1 LSIHPGGVVITPRP
15 IENYVPLQRAP
26 KGIIITQFEKD
37 AAEHI
42 GLVKIDLLGNR
53 ALATVDAACRL
64 AANYRPTR
72 VCASPFNFYDD
83 PDTIALL
90 QRGDTLGVNQLESPA
105 MRHLLIQ
112 MRPKG
117 LDDVIQALAMIRPG
131 AASVGMKECFI
142 RRRRGLEPVRCAHP
156 SLEPLLRETQG
167 LMLYED
173 DALRVLQALTGLTAP
188 DADRFR
194 KRVSK
199 HRTAEEAQAL
209 TEEFL
214 EACARNQVPRSVA
227 ADLWVQLAKFNHYS
241 FCKSHAVSY
250 GLIAWKAAFLKAHDP
265 LCFWTAALNNNQG
278 MYPRRVYI
286 EAIKRAGIP
295 LRLPCIN
302 RSAETF
308 AIEEDAIRVGLDAI
322 ASLSEELRA
331 TLLADRQQRGPYRD
345 LADFRRRLNPGPEAL
360 GLLIRCGALDFT
372 GQTRP
377 ALFLESDLQ
386 EREKGEETSPL
397 LPFAFGSTS
406 SDGWS
411 PADYDAKRRL
421 WDEWELLGFVVGPRL
436 MSLFRPGLRMD
447 LITSRDLPGHAG
459 RLVRIVGLVA
469 TARHTPTA
477 DGRTMQFVSLEDEW
491 GLVDVTLFPGI
502 CPPVA
507 YLTLGPY
514 LATGVVEEQYGVLTV
529 TARSFCK
536 LDLEHAKLRNK

>member
-1 LSIHPGGVVITPRP
+1 LSIHPGGIVITPRP

-26 KGIIITQFEKD
+26 KGIVITQFEKD

-53 ALATVDAACRL
+53 ALATVDAACRF
-64 AANYRPTR
+64 AAGRRPAR
-72 VCASPFNFYDD
+72 ICDPPPNFFDD
-83 PDTIALL
+83 LDTIALL

-112 MRPKG
+112 MQPKG
-117 LDDVIQALAMIRPG
+117 LQDVIQALAMIRPG

-194 KRVSK
+194 KRVTK
-199 HRTAEEAQAL
+199 HRTADEAQAL

-214 EACARNQVPRSVA
+214 EACARNQVPRTVA
-227 ADLWVQLAKFNHYS
+227 GELWVQLAKFNHYS

-250 GLIAWKAAFLKAHDP
+250 GLIAWKAAFLKTHDP

-278 MYPRRVYI
+278 MYPRRVYV
-286 EAIKRAGIP
+286 EAVKRAGISFH
-295 LRLPCIN
+295 LPCVN
-302 RSAETF
+302 RSAEDFT
-308 AIEEDAIRVGLDAI
+308 IEGDAIRVGLDAI
-322 ASLSEELRA
+322 ASLSEGLRA
-331 TLLADRQQRGPYRD
+331 NLLADRQQRGPYRD

-377 ALFLESDLQ
+377 ALFLETDLQ
-386 EREKGEETSPL
+386 EKEQGTGTVPSLPYIASSLPL
-397 LPFAFGSTS
+397 E
-406 SDGWS
+406 GWS
-411 PADYDAKRRL
+411 PTEYHRERRL

-436 MSLFRPGLRMD
+436 MSLFRPRLPKD
-447 LITSRDLPGHAG
+447 LTTSRELPDHMG
-459 RLVRIVGLVA
+459 RLVRVAGLVA

-491 GLVDVTLFPGI
+491 GLVDVTLFPGT
-502 CPPVA
+502 CPPHP

-514 LATGVVEEQYGVLTV
+514 LVTGVVEEQYGVLTV

-536 LDLEHAKLRNK
+536 VDFTHMGASS